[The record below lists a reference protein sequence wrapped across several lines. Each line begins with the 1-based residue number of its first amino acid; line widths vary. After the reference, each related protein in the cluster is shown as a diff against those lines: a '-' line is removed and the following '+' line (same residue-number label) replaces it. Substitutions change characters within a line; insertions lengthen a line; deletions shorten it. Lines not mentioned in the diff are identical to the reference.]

1 MREPV
6 PSVVYGLGFSWRKRA
21 LVRNFLP
28 GCQVLFVRS
37 LKQIPIGATVA
48 LWASGPHRDVDWAA
62 WQATPLWL
70 EDGFLRSVG
79 LGADLVRP
87 LSWVVDTRGMYYDAT
102 RPSDLEHL
110 LQTTDFDV
118 PIQARANALR
128 QALVRSGLTK
138 YNVGQQPWR
147 RPDAVAQR
155 GQAVVLVPGQVE
167 TDASLRK
174 GAPGIHTNMGLL
186 QAARAAHPDAWL
198 VYKPHPDVVAGLRG
212 QGIGEAAAEQ
222 WCDEVVLD
230 APMGPMLEAVDQV
243 HVMTSLAGFEA
254 LLRGKPVTC
263 HGLPFYAGWGLT
275 TDALPT
281 PRRGR
286 HLDLD
291 ALVAG
296 ALVLY
301 PRYASLATGK
311 PCTVEQAMAELLVW
325 RARSKPALPWW
336 RRWLRPLIRHS

>member
-1 MREPV
+1 MQQV
-6 PSVVYGLGFSWRKRA
+6 PAGV
-21 LVRNFLP
+21 
-28 GCQVLFVRS
+28 
-37 LKQIPIGATVA
+37 TVA
-48 LWASGPHRDVDWAA
+48 LWASGPHRDVDWSAR
-62 WQATPLWL
+62 QIQPLWL

-102 RPSDLEHL
+102 RASDLEHL
-110 LQTTDFDV
+110 LQTAPFDDA
-118 PIQARANALR
+118 ARARAQALR
-128 QALVRSGLTK
+128 QALVSTGLTK
-138 YNVGQQPWR
+138 YNVGKQAWQ
-147 RPDAVAQR
+147 RPVAVAQR

-174 GAPGIHTNMGLL
+174 GAPGIRSNMGLL
-186 QAARAAHPDAWL
+186 KAARAAHPDAWL

-212 QGIGEAAAEQ
+212 QGAGEDSATQ

-230 APMGPMLEAVDQV
+230 APMGPMLEAVDHV

-275 TDALPT
+275 QDAWPA

-286 HLDLD
+286 QLSLDE
-291 ALVAG
+291 LVAG

-301 PRYASLATGK
+301 PRYTSLATGEA
-311 PCTVEQAMAELLVW
+311 CTVEQAMAELLAW
-325 RARSKPALPWW
+325 KARSKADVPWW
-336 RRWLRPLIRHS
+336 RRLVRPLLRHS

>member
-1 MREPV
+1 MGERMQQV
-6 PSVVYGLGFSWRKRA
+6 IYGLGFSWRKRA
-21 LVRNFLP
+21 LVRNFLS
-28 GCQVLFVRS
+28 GYRVQFVRRVA
-37 LKQIPIGATVA
+37 QVPAGATVA

-62 WQATPLWL
+62 QAATPLWL

-87 LSWVVDTRGMYYDAT
+87 LSWVVDSRGMYYDAT

-110 LQTTDFDV
+110 LQTTHFDASTL
-118 PIQARANALR
+118 ARAQALR

-138 YNVGQQPWR
+138 YNVGQLPWQ
-147 RPDAVAQR
+147 RPGTVAQR

-212 QGIGEAAAEQ
+212 QGANEASAQQ

-230 APMGPMLEAVDQV
+230 APMGSMLEAVDHV

-275 TDALPT
+275 QDALPA
-281 PRRGR
+281 PRRSR
-286 HLDLD
+286 RLDLD

-301 PRYASLATGK
+301 PRYASLATGA
-311 PCTVEQAMAELLVW
+311 PCTVEQAMAELLAW

-336 RRWLRPLIRHS
+336 RKWLRPLIRHS